1 MVEDENRWHSLSI
14 EEAFDALNAG
24 PSGLATS
31 EAESRLEEY
40 GPNELQEEKQRS
52 RLVLLTEQVKNPL
65 IAVLA
70 FAAIISLLAG
80 KTVDAIVI
88 VAVISINTVLGF
100 YKEYKA
106 EEAILSLQS
115 QASPEARALRDCPE
129 SGRCTEKRIKAR
141 GLVPGDVILLEAGAR
156 VPADARIIEAANL
169 EADESML
176 TGESVPA
183 RKNVEPLAGD
193 LPIGDRENLLFAGT
207 IITQGR
213 AKALVFST
221 GMATEMGNIA
231 GMITRTGKT
240 ATPLK
245 GRTLDLSKKL
255 MLFAFLASS
264 VTLAAGLLRGFEF
277 IEIALFTLAMAV
289 SAIPEGL
296 PAVITVAL
304 AVGVSRM
311 AKRNAII
318 RKLDA
323 VEALGSVTAICT
335 DKTGTLTTNQMTVQ
349 KIFLGRGMV
358 GVSGAGFRPEGKFEM
373 DGARIDPAKEEDL
386 STFLRISALCND
398 SALRSVREGEDE
410 RWEIL
415 GDPTEGALVVVAA
428 KAGLERERL
437 AEDRP
442 RIDEIPFDSSKKY
455 MATIHRT
462 PEGGRVAYLK
472 GAPEVILNFSSRILV
487 DGRVEGLDQSRKE
500 DLLKTSGVMA
510 EGALRVLAMAYRELD
525 QTDIGAFKESGP
537 KDLVF
542 AGFSGMIDPPRPEA
556 ITSIALCQR
565 AGIMVMMATGD
576 HRVTAE
582 AIAKEI
588 GITSEGSKTLTGS
601 DLDGMDDEALAEV
614 IEEVAVFARVSPEHK
629 YRIVEALRRKG
640 HIVAMTGDGAND
652 APALKLAEVGIS
664 MGIAGTDVTKETAEM
679 ILTDDNFRSI
689 VSAVEEGRVIFE
701 NIRKVVKYLISTN
714 AGEILTILT
723 AITILMINILIFTP
737 VQILWVNLVTD
748 GLMGITLAMEPKE
761 KNIMDR
767 PPRRPEEKIISWEI
781 LTNVIFV
788 AIFMAAGT
796 LFVFMREWNG
806 ADLMRAQTMGF
817 TTMAMFQIFNALNCR
832 SRTESVFKIGLF
844 SNRHLIG
851 AIAVSLTLQM
861 LVTVLP
867 VFQLA
872 LGTVALSLVDW
883 ATIFAVSSTVLFGDE
898 LRKLVGRRRTR
909 GSSQGFI

>member
-1 MVEDENRWHSLSI
+1 VVDDEKRWHSLSV
-14 EEAFDALNAG
+14 EEAFDVLKSS
-24 PSGLATS
+24 PRGLATS
-31 EAESRLEEY
+31 EAEKRLEEY
-40 GPNELQEEKQRS
+40 GPNELQEEEGTG
-52 RLVLLTEQVKNPL
+52 RLALLAEQVKNPL

-70 FAAIISLLAG
+70 LAAIISLLAG
-80 KTVDAIVI
+80 KTIDAVVI
-88 VAVISINTVLGF
+88 VGVISINTILGF

-106 EEAILSLQS
+106 EEAILALQS
-115 QASPEARALRDCPE
+115 QASPEARALRDSSD
-129 SGRCTEKRIKAR
+129 SGPRKETRIKAR
-141 GLVPGDVILLEAGAR
+141 ELVPGDVILLEAGSR
-156 VPADARIIEAANL
+156 VPADARTIEAANL

-176 TGESVPA
+176 TGESVPS
-183 RKNVEPLAGD
+183 RKRAEPLAGD
-193 LPIGDRENLLFAGT
+193 LPIGDRDNILFAGT

-221 GMATEMGNIA
+221 GMATEMGKIA
-231 GMITRTGKT
+231 GMITKTGKT

-255 MLFAFLASS
+255 MILAFVASS

-277 IEIALFTLAMAV
+277 VELALFTLAMAV

-296 PAVITVAL
+296 PAVITVTL

-358 GVSGAGFRPEGKFEM
+358 DVSGAGFRPQGEFEM
-373 DGARIDPAKEEDL
+373 DGARIDAARDPDL
-386 STFLRISALCND
+386 SSLLQIAALCND
-398 SALRSVREGEDE
+398 SVLKASEEGDGE
-410 RWEIL
+410 RWEVL
-415 GDPTEGALVVVAA
+415 GDPTEGALVVAAA
-428 KAGLERERL
+428 KAGLDQDRL

-442 RIDEIPFDSSKKY
+442 RIGEIPFDSSKKY

-462 PEGGRVAYLK
+462 PEGRAVAYLK
-472 GAPEVILNFSSRILV
+472 GAPEVILGFSSDILV
-487 DGRVEGLDQSRKE
+487 DGQVEKLDQNRKE
-500 DLLKTSGVMA
+500 DLLRASGGMA

-525 QTDIGAFKESGP
+525 EAEIGSFKDAGP

-565 AGIMVMMATGD
+565 AGIRVMMATGD

-588 GITSEGSKTLTGS
+588 GIASEGSKTLAGS
-601 DLDGMDDEALAEV
+601 DLDDMDDEALSEV
-614 IEEVAVFARVSPEHK
+614 IEEVAVFARVSPEDK
-629 YRIVEALRRKG
+629 YRIVEALRRRG

-652 APALKLAEVGIS
+652 APALKLAEVGIA
-664 MGIAGTDVTKETAEM
+664 MGIAGTDVTKETADM

-723 AITILMINILIFTP
+723 AITILMINTLIFTP

-748 GLMGITLAMEPKE
+748 GLLGITLAMEPKE
-761 KNIMDR
+761 KKIMDQ
-767 PPRRPEEKIISWEI
+767 PPRRPGEKIINREI
-781 LTNVIFV
+781 LMNVIFV

-796 LFVFMREWNG
+796 LFVFTRQWNG
-806 ADLMRAQTMGF
+806 GEILRAQTMGF
-817 TTMAMFQIFNALNCR
+817 TTMAMFQVFNALNCR
-832 SRTESVFKIGLF
+832 SRTESIFTLGLL
-844 SNRHLIG
+844 SNKHLIG

-861 LVTVLP
+861 LVTVVP
-867 VFQLA
+867 AFQLA
-872 LGTVALSLVDW
+872 LGTVALTLVDW
-883 ATIFAVSSTVLFGDE
+883 ATIFAVASTVLFGDE
-898 LRKLVGRRRTR
+898 VRKLVGRRRAK
-909 GSSQGFI
+909 SPSI